1 MADGEQVV
9 EDYRTLRLS
18 LRAHPLSFLRQRL
31 AGRGVLPAEA
41 LLRAQDGDRAA
52 TAGLVLVRQRP
63 GSAKGVIFMTL
74 EDETGVVNVVV
85 WPNVLERYRR
95 AVLGARLAMVRGRVQ
110 RAGEIVHLV
119 ASHLEDLT
127 HWLDLLTPDEGTVQ
141 PSPDSAGAGRHGGR
155 RRPAAN
161 LARHPRNQ
169 RVIPNSRDFR

>member
-18 LRAHPLSFLRQRL
+18 LRAHPLSFLRARL
-31 AGRGVLPAEA
+31 AGRGALPAEA
-41 LLRAQDGDRAA
+41 MARARDGDRAA

-74 EDETGVVNVVV
+74 EDETGVVNIVV
-85 WPNVLERYRR
+85 WPNVLERFRR
-95 AVLGARLAMVRGRVQ
+95 AVLGGRLVLVRGRVQ

-119 ASHLEDLT
+119 AQRLDDLT
-127 HWLDLLTPDEGTVQ
+127 HWLDLLTPDRAGLR
-141 PSPDSAGAGRHGGR
+141 PSADSAEAGAQGA

-161 LARHPRNQ
+161 PARHPRDQ
-169 RVIPNSRDFR
+169 RVIPRSRDFR